1 MTAMFTRIDTSGT
14 PFERGRQHGAL
25 ARAQV
30 LGSARVYAAIFA
42 SVGIDWPTA
51 CARAWRYREVVADL
65 APALYAE
72 MQGIAAGS
80 GLALDGVLALNAR
93 TEILPPVFPGG
104 AVGDSD
110 AARARN
116 AALGFADLAE
126 CTSLAVSG
134 SRMEDGHTRV
144 AQNWDWLGAQRE
156 HVILLTI
163 RRADR
168 AEGPDLLL
176 VTEAG
181 MVGKIG
187 VNAYGL
193 AIGLNIL
200 RAVNDGT
207 RLGLPVHAFQRAA
220 LDCTTVAEV
229 VQLAGRLPFA
239 ASSNA
244 ILGDAGGAVTSLE
257 YNPAS
262 VATVAPAQGLVLHT
276 NHFCTPTLAVEQ
288 APLDAMLTTEPRL
301 RRAEGITAAWP
312 ERIPP
317 RAIETLLS
325 DAAGGVGAIA
335 REPDDT
341 LPAVARVETVLGVI
355 IDCVARSI
363 TLAPGVPSRNAFSVG
378 ARL

>member
-1 MTAMFTRIDTSGT
+1 MVAVFTRIDTSGT
-14 PFERGRQHGAL
+14 AFERGRQHGAL

-30 LGSARVYAAIFA
+30 LGSVRVYAAIFA

-51 CARAWRYREVVADL
+51 CALAWRYREVVADL
-65 APALYAE
+65 TPALYAE

-80 GLALDGVLALNAR
+80 GVSLDGVLALNAR
-93 TEILPPVFPGG
+93 TEILPPVFPVG
-104 AVGDSD
+104 AVGDID

-116 AALGFADLAE
+116 TTLGFADLAE

-134 SRMEDGHTRV
+134 GRMEDGHTRV
-144 AQNWDWLGAQRE
+144 AQNWDWIGAQRD
-156 HVILLTI
+156 HVILLTV
-163 RRADR
+163 RRED
-168 AEGPDLLL
+168 GPDLLL

-187 VNAYGL
+187 VNAHGL

-200 RAVNDGT
+200 RAVNDGSQI
-207 RLGLPVHAFQRAA
+207 GLPVHVFQRAA
-220 LDCTTVAEV
+220 LDCANVAEV
-229 VQLAGRLPFA
+229 IQRAGRLPFA

-244 ILGDAGGAVTSLE
+244 ILGDAGGAVASLE
-257 YNPAS
+257 YNPAG
-262 VATVAPAQGLVLHT
+262 VATVAPALGLVLHT
-276 NHFCTPTLAVEQ
+276 NHFCAPTLAVEQ
-288 APLDAMLTTEPRL
+288 APLDAMSTTEPRL

-335 REPDDT
+335 REPDPA
-341 LPAVARVETVLGVI
+341 LPAVAQIETVLGVI
-355 IDCVARSI
+355 IDCVERSL
-363 TLAPGVPSRNAFSVG
+363 TLAPGVPSRNAFSVK